1 MTKSKASDIVFAGH
15 AERLRETLNAPYLSL
30 FTSMVLPGEK
40 RRIQSIEVKLSH
52 IAELWV
58 FAKLVEAINGET
70 LDR

>member
-1 MTKSKASDIVFAGH
+1 
-15 AERLRETLNAPYLSL
+15 
-30 FTSMVLPGEK
+30 MVLPSEK